1 MADTLMAFNCRT
13 QAGGLMENLKRKEV
27 AEQSYWRERITLL
40 MGLLP
45 IERLEGGRTV
55 MAWEG

>member
-1 MADTLMAFNCRT
+1 MAFNCRT